1 MNPEHDMEPDG
12 RVLYGMEPDD
22 TQWMKREMEFLD
34 NVTRV
39 VRLPAWIAV
48 LAAILPVLW
57 ILVSVAAY
65 AGDPAAAARELGRA
79 GQAAAGA
86 IARDTG
92 STATVPGYAGTALP
106 ERSHTAAGMEDA
118 ARRVLADPGDSGGMA
133 GRAVIEGAVSR
144 PVSPVSRDEPAVRR
158 SETIAADPQV
168 PALGAAGIA
177 SGSVSDC
184 EAAVADADDGGAC
197 GSVTWCVGA
206 GCETVET
213 PANTGFANAASRL
226 NMALEMGGD
235 GFDRES
241 LRIFTGERRACR
253 IQWGGL
259 ANCCKNSGLLTGL
272 AGCTEG
278 ERLLAGERH
287 AGNAHYLGTR
297 CTKKI
302 FGVCLRRERA
312 WCVFGSRLGRILHE
326 GARPQLGIG
335 WGSCRGFTITEI
347 ERIDFA
353 RVDVSEFTENL
364 VEEAREP
371 GISLPGAGETQAVM
385 RGRIRDFYSQGE

>member
-1 MNPEHDMEPDG
+1 M
-12 RVLYGMEPDD
+12 
-22 TQWMKREMEFLD
+22 
-34 NVTRV
+34 
-39 VRLPAWIAV
+39 
-48 LAAILPVLW
+48 
-57 ILVSVAAY
+57 
-65 AGDPAAAARELGRA
+65 
-79 GQAAAGA
+79 
-86 IARDTG
+86 
-92 STATVPGYAGTALP
+92 PGYAGTALP
-106 ERSHTAAGMEDA
+106 EAGHTAAGMEDA
-118 ARRVLADPGDSGGMA
+118 ANRALADPAAPGGAA
-133 GRAVIEGAVSR
+133 GRIVIEGAASRGQVS
-144 PVSPVSRDEPAVRR
+144 VSRDEAAVRR
-158 SETIAADPQV
+158 SETIAADPQA
-168 PALGAAGIA
+168 PALGAAGLA

-184 EAAVADADDGGAC
+184 KAEVADADGGGAC

-213 PANTGFANAASRL
+213 QVNTGFANAASRL

-312 WCVFGSRLGRILHE
+312 WCVFRLPARTHPARGRPPAARYRLGQLPRLH
-326 GARPQLGIG
+326 GGGDRAHRLRARRRLGVHREPR
-335 WGSCRGFTITEI
+335 RGG
-347 ERIDFA
+347 
-353 RVDVSEFTENL
+353 
-364 VEEAREP
+364 REP

-385 RGRIRDFYSQGE
+385 RGRIRDFYTRNQ

>member
-1 MNPEHDMEPDG
+1 MNPKHSMEPDG
-12 RVLYGMEPDD
+12 MAINGMEPDD
-22 TQWMKREMEFLD
+22 REWMKREMELVD
-34 NVTRV
+34 RVTRI
-39 VRLPAWIAV
+39 VRLLAWIAV
-48 LAAILPVLW
+48 LAAILSVLW

-86 IARDTG
+86 IARDSSQAAG
-92 STATVPGYAGTALP
+92 VPGYAGTALP
-106 ERSHTAAGMEDA
+106 EAGHTAAGMEDA
-118 ARRVLADPGDSGGMA
+118 ANRALADPAAPGGAA
-133 GRAVIEGAVSR
+133 GRLVIEGAASRGQVS
-144 PVSPVSRDEPAVRR
+144 VSRDEAAVRR
-158 SETIAADPQV
+158 SETIAADPQA
-168 PALGAAGIA
+168 PALGAAGLA

-184 EAAVADADDGGAC
+184 KAEVADADGGGAC

-213 PANTGFANAASRL
+213 QVNTGFANAASRL

-335 WGSCRGFTITEI
+335 WGSCRGFTVAEI

-385 RGRIRDFYSQGE
+385 RGRIRDFYTRNQ